1 MIFLILSF
9 IALYL
14 VAGVASYAGGIA
26 VLMCINNVPLTK
38 RFIPSFVREV
48 LAWPLYLSYN
58 LMDIKKMQSI
68 IKEEMAESE
77 EDVQFRAEDNKTLR
91 VIQ

>member
-1 MIFLILSF
+1 MIFLILGF

-26 VLMCINNVPLTK
+26 VLMCISNVPLTK
-38 RFIPSFVREV
+38 LFIPSFVKEV

-77 EDVQFRAEDNKTLR
+77 EDVQFRAEDDKTLR
-91 VIQ
+91 IIQ